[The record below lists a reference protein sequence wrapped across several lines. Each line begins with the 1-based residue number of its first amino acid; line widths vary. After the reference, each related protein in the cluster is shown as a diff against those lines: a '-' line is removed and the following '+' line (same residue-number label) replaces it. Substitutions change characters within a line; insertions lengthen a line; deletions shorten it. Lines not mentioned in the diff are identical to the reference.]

1 MITEAAFRASLAEQ
15 GFEPPTEAV
24 RDPNFATTEH
34 SHEYTATAL
43 ILAGRI
49 TVVAATGTFTC
60 GPGDTF
66 TLASGIPH
74 HEEYGPEGARF
85 LFSKRVP

>member
-1 MITEAAFRASLAEQ
+1 MMTEAAFRATLAEQ
-15 GFEPPTEAV
+15 GFDAPVEAE
-24 RDPNFATTEH
+24 REANFVTTEH
-34 SHEYTATAL
+34 THEFTASAL

-49 TVVAATGTFTC
+49 AVVTANGTFTC

-66 TLASGIPH
+66 TLASGVPH

-85 LFSKRVP
+85 LIGKRIP